1 MANEASARLKIN
13 KLLEEAGWRL
23 NKTDTGP
30 VNVVVE
36 AQAKGAKIEAESLG
50 SDFEKATD
58 GFIDFLLLDEK
69 GFPFVVLEAKREEKD
84 PLLGKEQARTY
95 AKNQNVRFVILS
107 NGNLHYFWDIESGNP
122 TVITSFPT
130 AESLH
135 HLSTFKPDA
144 KALIAEK
151 IGADYVAQTQMPGYA
166 ADPRYQSEAERK
178 QYITDNGLRFLRPYQ
193 VDAIKA
199 LQAAAKK
206 GQNRFLFEMATGTG
220 KTLTTAAVIRLF
232 LRSGNA
238 KRVLFLVDRIELENQ
253 AFKAFKSYL
262 KNDYT
267 TVVYKENKNDW
278 RKAEIVV
285 STVQSLMHNNK
296 YQKQFSPTDFDL
308 IISDE
313 AHRSING
320 NARAV
325 FEYFVGYKL
334 GLTATPKDYLK
345 KLNELSEK
353 DPREM
358 ERRQLLDTYK
368 TFGCETGNPTFRY
381 GLLDG
386 VKDGFLVNPIVVD
399 ARTEITTDL
408 LSEEGYSIMVENDEG
423 QQEERLFHHSDFERK
438 FFSEETNRIFCKT
451 FLENA
456 LKDPISGEI
465 GKTIIFCVS
474 QSHATRIVQTLNEFA
489 MKLWPGRYNS
499 DFAVQVTS
507 GVQDAQQMT
516 INFQNNNF
524 NGHSHWE
531 PDGYITA
538 KTRVCVTVG
547 MMTTGYDCQDILN
560 LCLMRP
566 VFSPS
571 DFVQIKGRGT
581 RKFTFQ
587 HVEKRGTEREV
598 IEIEK
603 STFKFFDFF
612 ANCEYFETK
621 FKYDEVLEL
630 PKPKQQSRKIEDIV
644 EVSNDDVNITEPD
657 PLKMLTETK
666 IGSEG
671 MRIDR
676 ELFEKFEETLKGD
689 DLIRKAYELGDI
701 EAAVTRVQDVHIN
714 KPSEF
719 FTLEKLRKALRLDRR
734 ITIRELLDKAFGQ
747 INEFKSKDEL
757 LEEEFSKFVSVNK
770 PDNKYVVPLK
780 SYFKAYVT
788 DGEIRDIVEKKQ
800 FARLA
805 TNPKLTIDEF
815 KALNGW
821 REQVPEYVKDYVS
834 LNTYV

>member
-13 KLLEEAGWRL
+13 KLLEEAEWRL
-23 NKTDTGP
+23 EKTSAGP
-30 VNVVVE
+30 ANVVVE

-50 SDFEKATD
+50 SDFEKTTD

-135 HLSTFKPDA
+135 HLNTFKPDA
-144 KALIAEK
+144 KALVAEK
-151 IGADYVAQTQMPGYA
+151 IGSDYVAQTQVPGYA
-166 ADPRYQSEAERK
+166 ADPRYQSETERK
-178 QYITDNGLRFLRPYQ
+178 QYIADNGLRFLRPYQ

-296 YQKQFSPTDFDL
+296 YQKHFSPTDFDL

-325 FEYFVGYKL
+325 FEYFIGYKL

-386 VKDGFLVNPIVVD
+386 VKEGFLVNPIVVD

-408 LSEEGYSIMVENDEG
+408 LSEEGFSIMVENDEG

-456 LKDPISGEI
+456 LKDPISGEV
-465 GKTIIFCVS
+465 GKTIVFCVS

-489 MKLWPGRYNS
+489 MKLWPDRYNS

-524 NGHSHWE
+524 NGHSRWE
-531 PDGYITA
+531 PNGYLTA

-603 STFKFFDFF
+603 NTFKFFDFF

-644 EVSNDDVNITEPD
+644 EVSNDEVNITEPD

-714 KPSEF
+714 KPNEF

-770 PDNKYVVPLK
+770 PDNKYVIPLK